1 MYLHNINYRVFRDY
15 KYEINDFQC
24 DTFMFRTKK
33 KTFSQKDILNDNF
46 LYILIF
52 PINKC

>member
-24 DTFMFRTKK
+24 DTCMFTKK
-33 KTFSQKDILNDNF
+33 NIHKKIYEMIIFS
-46 LYILIF
+46 Y
-52 PINKC
+52 